1 MRRESNKKW
10 RSVLRAFA
18 AGVLMLAV
26 AVGMFPT
33 SVNAEGVSG
42 RQISAG
48 STGTITVT
56 GIGQD
61 DAGNYDTVV
70 AYKVI
75 DITYDAESNNITYDW
90 VNDTIQDI
98 ADNTFGETDIT
109 VKTYVEKC
117 KASTDEVAKF
127 YAELLKAVNSG
138 GIGSPVINSTP
149 TPITDGTAVFPN
161 LTMGQYMIFATGV
174 NVYEPMAVTLE
185 PKVVTESDEEKEWEE
200 YVLEDQTIAAK
211 TSAPTVDKKIEGENG
226 NITDND
232 SVAIND
238 PVNFVITTQV
248 PNFPADAVDKRFILK
263 DTMDAG
269 LEGVNDLEITAGET
283 VLTEGID
290 YTVTYYSDN
299 EYATETTDKTVAK
312 SFVIK
317 FNTESSNVNGTELTV
332 RYTSKATAEIVPGT
346 PGTNEVTL
354 EWPKNIWTT
363 HSDFNEK
370 PDEVKVYTY
379 GIKVLK
385 TDDSKNDPKPL
396 KGAEFK
402 LYSDEA
408 LTKEISFYK
417 VSDGEYRV
425 FEDGD
430 GAGNAVTILEVDE
443 TGNLTLD
450 GLDEGTY
457 YLKEVKAPTGYV
469 LSEVPI
475 PVTIKG
481 VVDDNGVL
489 TGTVENDTDAYVDL
503 TFENSKGFNLPSTGG
518 MGTVLFS
525 IAGIVLMAGAA
536 VMLIV
541 LMRKRRRA

>member
-33 SVNAEGVSG
+33 SANAEGVSG
-42 RQISAG
+42 RQISKD

-56 GIGQD
+56 GIGKD
-61 DAGNYDTVV
+61 DAGNYDTVA
-70 AYKVI
+70 AYKI
-75 DITYDAESNNITYDW
+75 IAITYDAESNNITYAW

-117 KASTDEVAKF
+117 KASTDEKAEVAKF
-127 YAELLKAVNSG
+127 YAALTKAVNSG
-138 GIGSPVINSTP
+138 DIGIEGIAPNS
-149 TPITDGTAVFPN
+149 ITDGTAVFSEME
-161 LTMGQYMIFATGV
+161 MGQYMIFATGV
-174 NVYEPMAVTLE
+174 NVYASMAVTLE
-185 PKVVTESDEEKEWEE
+185 PEIKDGE
-200 YVLEDQTIAAK
+200 YVLNNQTIEAK
-211 TSAPTVDKKIEGENG
+211 ATTPTVDKKIEDENG
-226 NITDND
+226 NMTDND
-232 SVAIND
+232 SVAVND
-238 PVNFVITTQV
+238 DVKFVITTQA

-269 LEGVNDLEITAGET
+269 LEGVNNLKITAGET
-283 VLTEGID
+283 ELTKDTD

-299 EYATETTDKTVAK
+299 KYATETTDETVAK

-317 FNTESSNVNGTELTV
+317 FNTESPNVNGTELTV

-443 TGNLTLD
+443 TGNLTLK

-469 LSEVPI
+469 LLKEPI
-475 PVTIKG
+475 PVTITG
-481 VVDDNGVL
+481 AVDADGVL

-503 TFENSKGFNLPSTGG
+503 TVGNSKGFNLPSTGG

>member
-1 MRRESNKKW
+1 M
-10 RSVLRAFA
+10 LRAFA
-18 AGVLMLAV
+18 AGVLMLAF

-56 GIGQD
+56 GIGQGLD
-61 DAGNYDTVV
+61 QEGKVQYDTVT
-70 AYKVI
+70 AYKI
-75 DITYDAESNNITYDW
+75 IAITYDAESNNITYDW
-90 VNDTIQDI
+90 ASETIQNI
-98 ADNTFGETDIT
+98 AATTFKQADIT
-109 VKTYVEKC
+109 VEQYLELYKTDAKVVVE
-117 KASTDEVAKF
+117 F
-127 YAELLKAVNSG
+127 YTALTKAVNSG
-138 GIGSPVINSTP
+138 GIGSASIDPTP
-149 TPITDGTAVFPN
+149 KPITDGTAVFPN
-161 LTMGQYMIFATGV
+161 LTMGQYMIIASGV

-185 PKVVTESDEEKEWEE
+185 PEIKDGE
-200 YVLEDQTIAAK
+200 YVLNNQTIEAK
-211 TSAPTVDKKIEGENG
+211 ATTPTVDKKIEDENG
-226 NITDND
+226 NMTDND
-232 SVAIND
+232 SVAVND
-238 PVNFVITTQV
+238 DVKFVITTQA

-263 DTMDAG
+263 DTMNAG
-269 LEGVNDLEITAGET
+269 LEGVNDLKITAGET

-299 EYATETTDKTVAK
+299 EYATETSDKTVAK
-312 SFVIK
+312 SFVIN
-317 FNTESSNVNGTELTV
+317 FNTESSNVNGTELTI

-408 LTKEISFYK
+408 LTKEISFIK

-430 GAGNAVTILEVDE
+430 ENAVTTLAVDE
-443 TGNLTLD
+443 TGNLTLK

-469 LSEVPI
+469 LLKEPI
-475 PVTIKG
+475 PVTITG
-481 VVDDNGVL
+481 AVDADGVL

-503 TFENSKGFNLPSTGG
+503 TVGNSKGFNLPSTGG